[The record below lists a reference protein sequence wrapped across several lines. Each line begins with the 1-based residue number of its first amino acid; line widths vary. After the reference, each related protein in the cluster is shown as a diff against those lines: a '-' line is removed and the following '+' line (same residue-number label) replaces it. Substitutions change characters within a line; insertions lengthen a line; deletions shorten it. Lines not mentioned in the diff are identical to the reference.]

1 MGKYRVLSTEYRVKN
16 SLTASRRYW
25 VPSWNC
31 SIAGRRVWRR
41 QERLCVLHWRE
52 YLEGTI
58 GGLFPKR
65 ETYGLA
71 DQMRRAA
78 VSVPSNIAEGQGYA
92 NRREF
97 LRFLRHS
104 RGSLFELETQLRI
117 ATRLKYVSDSESNKL
132 LLEIDEISRMLSGL
146 ANSLKELNT
155 SDKSEA
161 IHD

>member
-1 MGKYRVLSTEYRVKN
+1 M
-16 SLTASRRYW
+16 
-25 VPSWNC
+25 
-31 SIAGRRVWRR
+31 
-41 QERLCVLHWRE
+41 
-52 YLEGTI
+52 
-58 GGLFPKR
+58 
-65 ETYGLA
+65 
-71 DQMRRAA
+71 
-78 VSVPSNIAEGQGYA
+78 PSNIAEGQGYA